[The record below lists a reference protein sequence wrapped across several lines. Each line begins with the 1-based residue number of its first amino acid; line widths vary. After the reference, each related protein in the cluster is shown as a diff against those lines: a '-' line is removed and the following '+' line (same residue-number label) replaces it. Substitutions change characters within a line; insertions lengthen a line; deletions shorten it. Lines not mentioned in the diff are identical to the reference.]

1 MAEEISDALHK
12 AFPEIRNQRKREM
25 NVEKAGI
32 EDMAALVRLRL
43 LYLTEDYGTLN
54 HNDAETIR
62 KGLPDYFRAH
72 LGKDLL
78 VYVIREDHVIV
89 SCAFLLIIEKPMSP
103 SFINGKTGIVLNVYT
118 CPSARR
124 KGYAGAVMR
133 TMISDAKEKDLSV
146 IELKSTEDGYRL
158 YRSVGFTDD
167 RSKYHM
173 MKWKNR

>member
-1 MAEEISDALHK
+1 
-12 AFPEIRNQRKREM
+12 M
-25 NVEKAGI
+25 NVEKAGVDDI
-32 EDMAALVRLRL
+32 DVLVKLRL
-43 LYLTEDYGTLN
+43 DYLCEDHGSLSEDDLTV
-54 HNDAETIR
+54 IR
-62 KGLPDYFRAH
+62 RDLPGYFQAH
-72 LGKDLL
+72 LDKDLF
-78 VYVIREDHVIV
+78 VYAIREDHAIV

-133 TMISDAKEKDLSV
+133 TMISDAKEKNLSV

-173 MKWKNR
+173 MKWVNKK

>member
-1 MAEEISDALHK
+1 MDTEADFVK
-12 AFPEIRNQRKREM
+12 
-25 NVEKAGI
+25 VEKAGI
-32 EDMAALVRLRL
+32 DDIDALVRMRLDYLREDNGDL
-43 LYLTEDYGTLN
+43 DEHDLTV
-54 HNDAETIR
+54 IR
-62 KGLPDYFRAH
+62 RELPGYFQSH
-72 LGKDLL
+72 IDKDLF
-78 VYVIREDHVIV
+78 VYVIREGHAIV

-133 TMISDAKEKDLSV
+133 TMISDAKEKNLSV

-173 MKWKNR
+173 MKWVNR

>member
-1 MAEEISDALHK
+1 
-12 AFPEIRNQRKREM
+12 M
-25 NVEKAGI
+25 NVEKAGYDDI
-32 EDMAALVRLRL
+32 DALVKLRL
-43 LYLTEDYGTLN
+43 DYLCEDHGSLSGDDLTV
-54 HNDAETIR
+54 IR
-62 KGLPDYFRAH
+62 RDLPDYFQTH
-72 LGKDLL
+72 LDKDLF
-78 VYVIREDHVIV
+78 VYVIREGQTIV

-124 KGYAGAVMR
+124 KGYAEAVMK
-133 TMISDAKEKDLSV
+133 TMISDAKEKNLSV

-173 MKWKNR
+173 MKWQNLLCK

>member
-1 MAEEISDALHK
+1 
-12 AFPEIRNQRKREM
+12 M
-25 NVEKAGI
+25 NVERAGVDDI
-32 EDMAALVRLRL
+32 DALVKLRL
-43 LYLTEDYGTLN
+43 DYLCEDQGSLSEDDRTV
-54 HNDAETIR
+54 IR
-62 KGLPDYFRAH
+62 RDLPGYFQAH
-72 LGKDLL
+72 LDKDLF

>member
-1 MAEEISDALHK
+1 
-12 AFPEIRNQRKREM
+12 M
-25 NVEKAGI
+25 NVEKAGVDDI
-32 EDMAALVRLRL
+32 DVLVKLRL
-43 LYLTEDYGTLN
+43 DYLCEDHGGLSEDDRTV
-54 HNDAETIR
+54 IR
-62 KGLPDYFRAH
+62 RDLPGYFQAH
-72 LGKDLL
+72 LDKDLF
-78 VYVIREDHVIV
+78 VYVIREYHAIV

-118 CPSARR
+118 CPSARK
-124 KGYAGAVMR
+124 KGYAGMIMR

-173 MKWKNR
+173 MKWVNKK

>member
-1 MAEEISDALHK
+1 
-12 AFPEIRNQRKREM
+12 M
-25 NVEKAGI
+25 NVEKAGVDDI
-32 EDMAALVRLRL
+32 DVLVKLRL
-43 LYLTEDYGTLN
+43 DYLCEDHGSLSEDDRTV
-54 HNDAETIR
+54 IR
-62 KGLPDYFRAH
+62 RDLPGYFQAH
-72 LGKDLL
+72 LAKDLF

-103 SFINGKTGIVLNVYT
+103 SFINGKSGIVLNVYT

-133 TMISDAKEKDLSV
+133 TMISDAKEKNLSV

-167 RSKYHM
+167 CSKYHM